1 MDANQLPDMPW
12 HIGFVKKDEWD
23 PHRHK
28 ARCIY
33 SSLKH
38 LPVELPNEQSHSP
51 VQPGPL
57 RATPC
62 DTTHIMEAE
71 LLGQHVNPQI
81 LINTYYQ
88 ESLGVTS
95 LIAPPQ
101 IRPEDDY
108 FAERPKKSASL
119 QLYKGA

>member
-1 MDANQLPDMPW
+1 MDANQLPDMSW

-38 LPVELPNEQSHSP
+38 LPVELPNEQSRPP

-57 RATPC
+57 RATRHH
-62 DTTHIMEAE
+62 THITEPE

-81 LINTYYQ
+81 LINAYYQ
-88 ESLGVTS
+88 EPLGVTS

-101 IRPEDDY
+101 IRPEDNY
-108 FAERPKKSASL
+108 FVERPKKSASL
-119 QLYKGA
+119 RLDKGA